1 MPPVETPPSPP
12 AAAPTAPAAP
22 PEARRD
28 RLVWAYIG
36 AFLLG
41 TAVITGFM
49 YYHISTERRLA
60 VNHWRL
66 RAATLADD
74 RARLVSDWFTARR
87 ADADLLATSPT
98 TRALLSGGGGDSRG
112 ATIGQLD
119 RVTRAYGYS
128 TIIVYDAQ
136 GRIAA
141 RSSGSVDWNE
151 TAGSGLLAAA
161 HNGVFR
167 VEVAPDSAGRR
178 LLGFS
183 VPVLVPG
190 ARLPTVG
197 PRSGAFLGAVVLA
210 MPVDTGLFALV
221 RNATVA
227 TRTGETVIFKY
238 DGEPAY
244 LTPLR
249 HVSAGFQSDRRSVD
263 ALAKLVERVT
273 GGDVAFGEL
282 ADYRGEAVFTSARRL
297 EPPGWAMALKI
308 DVNEALA
315 EFYQSGRLAGLA
327 AAFLIVAL
335 GALLIG
341 LWRQHQ
347 RALLLNEQVEQERHI
362 ATLKGYAE
370 KIVGTVPSGL
380 LVLSGELRILS
391 ANRAA
396 LDITQTGEAE
406 ITGQFFDQVF
416 RADGLGQRAR
426 EALATGL
433 PQHGM
438 LFLVHVPGSRQV
450 RPVRISIT
458 GIRLG
463 REDDARLLVIV
474 EDLTEEERLQ
484 AARRES
490 EDRFRDLIQGVDA
503 IVWESDARTR
513 EFTFVSQRAEIVLG
527 FPVDRWLRE
536 RGFWVN
542 HVHPDDREPVATLS
556 NRAVVAGED
565 HEFEYRAPAA
575 DGREVWL
582 RSIVHVVKDAA
593 DRPTLLRGLTVDITE
608 RRRSEEALRESE
620 ARLRAIAEATPVP
633 LMISAV
639 QDARVIYMNDH
650 ALHLL
655 GARSRAEI
663 GERLSADEFFA
674 DAETAQRFLDS
685 IRRERRVTDFE
696 GRGRRLD
703 GSTFWVVATSEP
715 MTYDG
720 VPALVTGLVDITE
733 RKEAAD
739 RLEVLVGDR
748 TVELRRANED
758 LERAATDARDAKEAA
773 DAANRAKSQ
782 FLANMSHELRT
793 PLNAILGYTELIIDE
808 TYGDVPLKIKEVLER
823 VERSGRHLLALINDV
838 LDLSKIE
845 AGQLSLGLSD
855 YAIKDVVQTVVI
867 AVESLASEKKL
878 ELVVDV
884 ASDLPAGR
892 GDQRRLTQVLLNLVG
907 NAIKFTDTGRVAVR
921 AVGNDGSYLVSVT
934 DSGPGI
940 APEDQ
945 QKIFEEFQ
953 QVDNSNTR
961 KKGGTGLGLAIAR
974 RIIEMHGG
982 RLWVESTLG
991 QGSTFSFSVPI
1002 RVERRRRAVTVPV
1015 DRRKAVAS

>member
-1 MPPVETPPSPP
+1 M
-12 AAAPTAPAAP
+12 ADAAPTANAP
-22 PEARRD
+22 RTAGSATPERRD
-28 RLVWAYIG
+28 RLVWAYVG

-41 TAVITGFM
+41 TALIAGFM

-60 VNHWRL
+60 VTHWRA

-74 RARLVSDWFTARR
+74 RARLVSDWLNARR
-87 ADADLLATSPT
+87 ADAEVLASSPAV
-98 TRALLSGGGGDSRG
+98 RALLTGSGGDQRG
-112 ATIGQLD
+112 AILPQID
-119 RVTRAYGYS
+119 RVAQAYGYS
-128 TIIVYDAQ
+128 AIAIYDAQ
-136 GRIAA
+136 GRLAT
-141 RSSGSVDWNE
+141 RS
-151 TAGSGLLAAA
+151 TGSGEWTAEATASVIAAA
-161 HNGVFR
+161 HSGAFR
-167 VEVAPDSAGRR
+167 VEIAPDGTGRK
-178 LLGFS
+178 LLGFA
-183 VPVLVPG
+183 VPVLTPG
-190 ARLPTVG
+190 TRPG
-197 PRSGAFLGAVVLA
+197 PIIPRSPTLLGSVLLR

-221 RNATVA
+221 RNATAA
-227 TRTGETVIFKY
+227 TRTGETVLFQF
-238 DGEPAY
+238 DGGEPSY

-249 HVSAGFQSDRRSVD
+249 HESSGYQSNRRSVD
-263 ALAKLVERVT
+263 ELVALVKKAKGTEI
-273 GGDVAFGEL
+273 AFGETT
-282 ADYRGEAVFTSARRL
+282 DYRAEPVFVSARRL
-297 EPPGWAMALKI
+297 DPAGWALALKI

-315 EFYQSGRLAGLA
+315 EFYQAGRLAGIA
-327 AAFLIVAL
+327 AAFLTVAL

-347 RALLLNEQVEQERHI
+347 RALLLREQIEQERAI

-370 KIVGTVPSGL
+370 KIVATVPAGL

-396 LDITQTGEAE
+396 IDLTQVPLETM
-406 ITGQFFDQVF
+406 TGQYLDQVM

-426 EALATGL
+426 EVMSSGL
-433 PQHGM
+433 PQNDM
-438 LFLVHVPGSRQV
+438 LFLIQVPGSREP

-463 REDDARLLVIV
+463 RDDDARLLVIV

-490 EDRFRDLIQGVDA
+490 EERFRDLIQGVDA
-503 IVWESDARTR
+503 IVWEASAETR
-513 EFTFVSQRAEIVLG
+513 EFTFVSQRAETVLG
-527 FPVDRWLRE
+527 YPVDRWLRE
-536 RGFWVN
+536 RGFWLN
-542 HVHPDDREPVATLS
+542 HVHLEDREEVNSVSRAAVA
-556 NRAVVAGED
+556 AGED

-582 RSIVHVVKDAA
+582 RSIVHVVKDANGRA
-593 DRPTLLRGLTVDITE
+593 TQLRGLTVDITE
-608 RRRSEEALRESE
+608 RRRAEEQLRESE

-639 QDARVIYMNDH
+639 QDARIIYMNDH
-650 ALHLL
+650 ALRLL
-655 GARSRAEI
+655 GATQRGQVGDA
-663 GERLSADEFFA
+663 LKAADFFA
-674 DAETAQRFLDS
+674 DDETAQAFLGRVRQD
-685 IRRERRVTDFE
+685 RRVTDFE
-696 GRGRRLD
+696 GRARRLD
-703 GSTFWVVATSEP
+703 GSTFWVMATSEP

-739 RLEVLVGDR
+739 VLARLVAER
-748 TVELRRANED
+748 TSELSEAN
-758 LERAATDARDAKEAA
+758 LHLQQAATEARDAKEAA
-773 DAANRAKSQ
+773 DLANRAKSQ

-808 TYGDVPLKIKEVLER
+808 TYGDVPIKIKEVLER
-823 VERSGRHLLALINDV
+823 VEKSGRHLLGLINDV

-845 AGQLSLGLSD
+845 AGQLTLGLAD
-855 YAIKDVVQTVVI
+855 YTMKDVVHTVVI

-878 ELVVDV
+878 ELAVDV
-884 ASDLPAGR
+884 APDLPSGR

-907 NAIKFTDTGRVAVR
+907 NAIKFTDTGRVAIR
-921 AVGNDGSYLVSVT
+921 ATGKDHMFTVAVQDT
-934 DSGPGI
+934 GPGI

-945 QKIFEEFQ
+945 QKVFEEFQ

-991 QGSTFSFSVPI
+991 QGSTFSFTVPFQ
-1002 RVERRRRAVTVPV
+1002 VERRHRAVAVPV